1 MAETLHVIITAE
13 NKEAIKAIQDTI
25 KGTEGLQTQF
35 KKVGSASN
43 EANQALIN
51 SGRVLQDLNYGFIGI
66 ANNLNPLLES
76 YQRLGDKTKE
86 NSSISKELKSALMG
100 PAGIG
105 VALSAVTFILLKYGD
120 AISDTIEKIVL
131 GRNELRE
138 QTNALESTGDGYKKA
153 YIEVE
158 KLGTAFDAF
167 NNGTKS
173 KKDVLDE
180 YNKTLGNVYGHTKD
194 INEAESVY
202 RANTDGYI
210 NAAMLRAAAEFEY
223 KKAAEEASKAAEARA
238 KPTQAFTPFGIGVSS
253 SLTYGQNYG
262 AVSLAAKAAQN
273 DVDSTHTKAANFFLG
288 IAKDFDNQANLII
301 ASGKKTKS
309 YGEETA
315 VKLNEVQN
323 VLKSFNETWRANE
336 VLLSR
341 GRLFAES
348 GPKSFALAQLEAIDK
363 AIKALAGKDTK
374 EAENAINSL
383 LSKENAIYDKYYNKK
398 PQAIRSELDTS
409 NVFKD
414 TSYLTT
420 EKFTGAKEKELDPV
434 RTARAMAMLNKEA
447 NAIFIRGEIDKE
459 KEVSKLLKK
468 QQQQYEQFA
477 NTISNSVTNAFMGL
491 FDAMDRGMNI
501 GEAFTEM
508 WKTLAKQI
516 AAAVI
521 QALIFKAIMAAINAT
536 LGGAASGASA
546 GAEVADLLFAGM
558 ADGGVVTKPTLAMIG
573 EGAESEAVMP
583 LSKLSNFL
591 NTSFNAGAMSGSSS
605 GNGGQ
610 FVLRGQDLLLAV
622 NRSQKASNI
631 KGQSISLA

>member
-51 SGRVLQDLNYGFIGI
+51 SGRVLQDLNYGIIGI

-76 YQRLGDKTKE
+76 YQRLGDKTKD
-86 NSSISKELKSALMG
+86 NSSVSKELKSALMG

-105 VALSAVTFILLKYGD
+105 VALSAITFLLLKYGD
-120 AISDTIEKIVL
+120 AIGETIEKIVL

-173 KKDVLDE
+173 KKEVLDE

-210 NAAMLRAAAEFEY
+210 NAAMLRAAAEYEY

-238 KPTQAFTPFGIGVSS
+238 KPTQTFTPFGIGVST

-301 ASGKKTKS
+301 ASGKKTKT

-315 VKLNEVQN
+315 GKLNEVQN
-323 VLKSFNETWRANE
+323 ILKSFNESWKANE

-348 GPKSFALAQLEAIDK
+348 GPKSYALSQLEAIDK

-383 LSKENAIYDKYYNKK
+383 LSKEKDIYDKFYSGK
-398 PQAIRSELDTS
+398 PQVSRSELDTS
-409 NVFKD
+409 II
-414 TSYLTT
+414 
-420 EKFTGAKEKELDPV
+420 AKEGPTRNLGNLFGGSETKLDAT
-434 RTARAMAMLNKEA
+434 RTAREKAMLDLEA
-447 NAIFIRGEIDKE
+447 NRISAEADRERQKE
-459 KEVSKLLKK
+459 NTKLLKK
-468 QQQQYEQFA
+468 QQQDYESFA
-477 NTISNSVTNAFMGL
+477 NTISNTLTNAFMGL
-491 FDAMDRGMNI
+491 FDAMERGANI
-501 GEAFTEM
+501 GEALEDMF
-508 WKTLAKQI
+508 KNLAKQI
-516 AAAVI
+516 AASVI
-521 QALIFKAIMAAINAT
+521 QALLFKAIMNAIS
-536 LGGAASGASA
+536 GGAGGAIEGGA
-546 GAEVADLLFAGM
+546 GAADLLFAGM
-558 ADGGVVTKPTLAMIG
+558 ATGGIVNKPTLALIG
-573 EGAESEAVMP
+573 EGSESEAVMP

-591 NTSFNAGAMSGSSS
+591 NTSFNAGAMSGGTTS
-605 GNGGQ
+605 NGGQ
-610 FVLRGQDLLLAV
+610 FVLRGQDLLLAI